1 MFSVING
8 LSAVNEPELIMGVQ
22 LSSVVPGHMLK
33 YILTIT
39 LKETKMHTMLKKTT
53 VLQTKGY
60 VCDIN
65 TSDSL
70 CQRQ

>member
-39 LKETKMHTMLKKTT
+39 LKETKMHTMLKNNSA
-53 VLQTKGY
+53 L
-60 VCDIN
+60 D
-65 TSDSL
+65 
-70 CQRQ
+70 

>member
-8 LSAVNEPELIMGVQ
+8 LSAVNEPELIIGVQ

-39 LKETKMHTMLKKTT
+39 LKKTKMHTMLKKQQQCSRQKGMSVIST
-53 VLQTKGY
+53 LQTDF
-60 VCDIN
+60 V
-65 TSDSL
+65 
-70 CQRQ
+70 